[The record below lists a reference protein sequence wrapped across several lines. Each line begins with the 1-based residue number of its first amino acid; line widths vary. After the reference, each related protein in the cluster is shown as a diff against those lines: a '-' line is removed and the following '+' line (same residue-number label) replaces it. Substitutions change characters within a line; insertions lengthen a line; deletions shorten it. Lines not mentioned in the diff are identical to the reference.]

1 ARVAA
6 GPDAG
11 FDGPEDL
18 VQPRSPPPSRPSPE
32 RGGKTFGPSC
42 LYRPITAK
50 ISRPGDVSRSFHG
63 QRHPGLFALCPE
75 RRSGRKSAQNV
86 LAFLFEQTADDERS
100 AWPDQIPKPR
110 GGTDEHG
117 AGQIS
122 GDDVG
127 GGQPGGGEVCDL
139 KLDGLNALV
148 ERQIFVRRL
157 NGVNVVIDAEGA
169 CGAQPN
175 GGDRQDA
182 GAGAH
187 VEHEAVGQVYGL
199 QGMQAQPC
207 GRMMAGAEAHR
218 RLDDEGNCTWRCS
231 AGL

>member
-1 ARVAA
+1 MDISAA
-6 GPDAG
+6 LLAEAG
-11 FDGPEDL
+11 SLEHELLFPAIFFGL
-18 VQPRSPPPSRPSPE
+18 S
-32 RGGKTFGPSC
+32 GTGKTTLSADPNRG
-42 LYRPITAK
+42 LV
-50 ISRPGDVSRSFHG
+50 GD
-63 QRHPGLFALCPE
+63 
-75 RRSGRKSAQNV
+75 
-86 LAFLFEQTADDERS
+86 
-100 AWPDQIPKPR
+100 
-110 GGTDEHG
+110 DEHG

-157 NGVNVVIDAEGA
+157 NGVNVVIDTEGA

-218 RLDDEGNCTWRCS
+218 RLNDEGNRTWRCS